1 MIVIATVVRI
11 FMIFGGMTIAMKF
24 IVFLMVVVVVV
35 VVVVIGHTRYNF
47 MCCVVFT

>member
-11 FMIFGGMTIAMKF
+11 FMIVGGMTIAMKF
-24 IVFLMVVVVVV
+24 IVFLMVVVVV